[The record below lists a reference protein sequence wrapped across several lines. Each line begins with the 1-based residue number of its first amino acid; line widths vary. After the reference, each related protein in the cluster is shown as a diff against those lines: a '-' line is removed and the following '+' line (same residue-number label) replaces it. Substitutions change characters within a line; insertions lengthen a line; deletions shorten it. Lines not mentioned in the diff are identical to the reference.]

1 MQPSDVDAVKKQM
14 TDMLEKT
21 QNKQPRQQNKPTEI
35 QSTRLPFDA
44 EFFSA
49 AKKFAENSFESI
61 PELRAVAIVP
71 IFKPQPSSE
80 DAVTGLLHGRD
91 PNEPQTGV
99 IIRALQRISV
109 FSAELDRTLFQQ
121 LREYDRFNS
130 DILMEIGR
138 RKAELANLN
147 KPAELDSD
155 KTQE

>member
-1 MQPSDVDAVKKQM
+1 MQPSDVDEVKKQM
-14 TDMLEKT
+14 TDMLEKAQT
-21 QNKQPRQQNKPTEI
+21 KNPPPQNKTTQI
-35 QSTRLPFDA
+35 QSNRLPFDA

-49 AKKFAENSFESI
+49 AKEFAERSFENI

-71 IFKPQPSSE
+71 IFKPQPSAE
-80 DAVTGLLHGRD
+80 DAVTGLLHGRN

-121 LREYDRFNS
+121 LREYDKFHS

-138 RKAELANLN
+138 RKAELDNLN
-147 KPAELDSD
+147 KPVESN
-155 KTQE
+155 TEQE